1 MLQRNKILLVFCFL
15 FVHFF
20 LAAQNRV
27 NIKFGKIAATD
38 FDLAKY
44 KFDTSAAAI
53 VIADIGDCHY
63 EGNITKG
70 LRLVLKRYRRVKI
83 LNRNGFDAAT
93 VMIPLF
99 TKGVNGDKLRD
110 LEANT
115 YNLENGQV
123 STTKL
128 DDKSIY
134 TENYTQDIVLRKFT
148 FPALKEGSI
157 IEFSYTQ
164 ESAVQIFLKPWDFQ
178 GKYPSLW
185 SEYNVSI
192 PEEFNYVTLAQ
203 GYNPYYINSTD
214 NNLEYGFKATQHR
227 WVIKDI
233 PALKEESYTTT
244 IKNYIS
250 RIEFQL
256 SSIRT
261 NGVYRSVL
269 PDWKKVSENLMSS
282 DNFGTDLTKNN
293 SWLDD
298 DLKLI
303 TQHTSSKLEKAQTI
317 YAFVRDHFKCVQR
330 ETSNTNNAIKMV
342 FKNKS
347 GNEAEINLLL
357 CAMLNHEGV
366 QSSPILLSTR
376 GNGFANEIYPMVTRL
391 NYVICDAEIESSVYF
406 LDASNEFL
414 SFDHLPQDCYNGQAM
429 IIDRDNPR
437 PVYLIA
443 DSLKE
448 KKLTTVFISNN
459 EKNTQDI
466 SGSFQTNLGYYESFK
481 LREKLST
488 TKQKDFFKE
497 TSTSF
502 NPEIEIQNEGIDSLK
517 LLEYPVAVHY
527 DFTLKKA
534 AVADILYFNPVM
546 SGMFKENPFKSVE
559 RKYPVEMPFTQDES
573 YVLDMEIPKG
583 YIVDEMPKSARVLL
597 NENEGFFEYVIDK
610 SETNVQLRTR
620 IKLNKA
626 NFEPEDYKTLRDFF
640 ALIVKKQ
647 SEQIVFKKKK

>member
-1 MLQRNKILLVFCFL
+1 MLQRNKILLVLCL
-15 FVHFF
+15 LLVHCF

-27 NIKFGKIAATD
+27 NIKFGKITATD
-38 FDLAKY
+38 FDFSKY

-53 VIADIGDCHY
+53 VIADIGDSHY

-70 LRLVLKRYRRVKI
+70 LRLVFKHYRRVKI
-83 LNRNGFDAAT
+83 LNRNGFDVAT

-99 TKGVNGDKLRD
+99 TRGVNGDKLRD

-123 STTKL
+123 TTTKL
-128 DDKSIY
+128 DDKSVY
-134 TENYTQDIVLRKFT
+134 TENFTQDIVLKKFT
-148 FPALKEGSI
+148 FPGLKEGSI
-157 IEFSYTQ
+157 IEYSYTQ

-178 GKYPSLW
+178 GKYPCLW

-192 PEEFNYVTLAQ
+192 PEQFNYVTLAQ

-214 NNLEYGFKATQHR
+214 NNVEFGFKATQHR
-227 WVIKDI
+227 WVMKDV
-233 PALKEESYTTT
+233 PALKQENYTTT
-244 IKNYIS
+244 IKNYVS

-256 SSIRT
+256 SSIRS
-261 NGVYRSVL
+261 NGFSRSVL
-269 PDWKKVSENLMSS
+269 PDWKKISENLMNS
-282 DNFGTDLTKNN
+282 DNFGADLTKNN

-298 DLKLI
+298 DLKII
-303 TQHTSSKLEKAQTI
+303 TQHTSSKLEKAQNI
-317 YAFVRDHFKCVQR
+317 YAFVRDNFKCVQR
-330 ETSNTNNAIKMV
+330 ETSNTNNAIKIV

-376 GNGFANEIYPMVTRL
+376 GNGFANEVYPMVTRL
-391 NYVICDAEIESSVYF
+391 NYVICGALIERSVYF
-406 LDASNEFL
+406 LDASNQFL
-414 SFDHLPQDCYNGQAM
+414 SFGHLLQDCYNGQAM
-429 IIDRDNPR
+429 LIDKDDPK
-437 PVYLIA
+437 PVYFIA

-448 KKLTTVFISNN
+448 RKQTSVFISNN
-459 EKNTQDI
+459 EKNPQDI
-466 SGSFQTNLGYYESFK
+466 SGSFQTNLGYYESFN

-488 TKQKDFFKE
+488 TKQTDFFKE
-497 TSTSF
+497 TSSLYNT
-502 NPEIEIQNEGIDSLK
+502 EIEIQNEGIDSLK

-527 DFTLKKA
+527 DFTLKNA

-559 RKYPVEMPFTQDES
+559 RKYPVEMPFTQDDA

-583 YIVDEMPKSARVLL
+583 YIVDEMPKSAKVVL
-597 NENEGFFEYVIDK
+597 NEDEGFFEYVIDK

-640 ALIVKKQ
+640 AMIEKKQ